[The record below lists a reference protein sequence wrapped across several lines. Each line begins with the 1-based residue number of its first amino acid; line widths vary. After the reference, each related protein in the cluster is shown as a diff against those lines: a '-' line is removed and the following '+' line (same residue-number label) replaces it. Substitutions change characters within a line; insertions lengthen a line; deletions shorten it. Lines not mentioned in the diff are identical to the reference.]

1 MNLIVLFIIL
11 NVINVLVQ
19 TAKSIITIKGT
30 KLQASL
36 VNAVA
41 FGFYTIVVVYMVS
54 DIPLMLKVLI
64 VAITNFFG
72 VYIVKWIEEKKTK
85 DRLWKIEFTAHIEE
99 LQLIKCA
106 LEREN
111 VSFSYVEAGRYV
123 IFNTYCATQTDTNAV
138 KTAMRWSDAKY
149 FITESRGTL

>member
-1 MNLIVLFIIL
+1 MNLMLLFIIL

-36 VNAVA
+36 INAAA

-54 DIPLMLKVLI
+54 DIPLLSKVL
-64 VAITNFFG
+64 VVGITNFFG
-72 VYIVKWIEEKKTK
+72 VYVVKWIEEKRTK

-106 LEREN
+106 LEKEN
-111 VSFSYVEAGRYV
+111 VSFSYITTEKYA
-123 IFNTYCATQTDTNAV
+123 IFNTYCATQADTAAV